1 MSKRAK
7 PVHHRTGEIYG
18 QIDLRRTVG
27 SNVSPKCLTY
37 IIVESSD
44 SRNKPKSEKPL
55 CLVMV
60 SVRLGI
66 ARHHLPYPLHK
77 IQGRQRKHSSP
88 VTTQYLSSIKPSIR
102 VVPTVAWSA
111 CTSETCTCFLLYCL
125 FWAYSGFPTG
135 RLTLQ
140 VPFRITVC
148 LHMMKRSCSSGN
160 AISTHEFQSLYLWG
174 KLLLTFFKSWGDV
187 QHFQPPGTFL

>member
-1 MSKRAK
+1 MVSKRAK

-18 QIDLRRTVG
+18 RIDLRRTVG

-44 SRNKPKSEKPL
+44 SRNKPKSEKSL

-60 SVRLGI
+60 SVWLGI
-66 ARHHLPYPLHK
+66 ARHHLPYTLHK
-77 IQGRQRKHSSP
+77 IEGRQRKHSSP
-88 VTTQYLSSIKPSIR
+88 VTISLFYKAIHKSCPNCGTKRLHFGNLHM
-102 VVPTVAWSA
+102 
-111 CTSETCTCFLLYCL
+111 CFLLYCL

-140 VPFRITVC
+140 VPFCITVC
-148 LHMMKRSCSSGN
+148 FHVMKRSCSSGN

-174 KLLLTFFKSWGDV
+174 KLLLTFFKSWGEV
-187 QHFQPPGTFL
+187 QHFQPPGTYL